1 MIVVYPGTFDPI
13 TNGHIDIIKRCSF
26 QFDHVV
32 VGILV
37 NQSKQT
43 LFTTEERVEM
53 VEEALQD
60 LPNIS
65 VKAFEGL
72 LVDFCKA
79 NGSKTIIKG
88 LRAIADYEYE
98 LQMATVNRML
108 CHDIETYFLQSRGE
122 LEYLSSSIVREIA
135 SFGGDLDDFVPQSVK
150 EKLIAKF
157 EGGK

>member
-13 TNGHIDIIKRCSF
+13 TNGHIDIIKRCSD
-26 QFDHVV
+26 QFDQVV

-37 NQSKQT
+37 NQNKQT
-43 LFTTEERVEM
+43 LFSLQERVEM
-53 VEEALQD
+53 VEESLEE
-60 LPNIS
+60 LPNVS

-108 CHDIETYFLQSRGE
+108 SHDIETYFLQSRGE

-135 SFGGDLDDFVPQSVK
+135 SYGGDLDGFVPQSVK
-150 EKLIAKF
+150 ERLLAKF